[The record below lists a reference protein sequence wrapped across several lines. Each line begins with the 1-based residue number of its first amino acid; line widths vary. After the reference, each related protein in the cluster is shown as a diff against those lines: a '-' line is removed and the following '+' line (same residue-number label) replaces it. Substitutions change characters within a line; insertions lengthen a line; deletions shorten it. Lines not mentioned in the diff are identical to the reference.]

1 MAQRLRRGSLK
12 STGLFGGGNNAQSQQ
27 QQPGHETSNIGS
39 QQPTSMTNNSTV
51 NSNNS
56 TNNTN
61 TTMLP
66 NSTSSKQRTFF
77 KKRRQFTTS
86 RSTDSESEE
95 TVEIN
100 PVNNRFHS
108 VGSVDNDLNCDDVK
122 SISSERDLLYSYTSP
137 SGGNLDRQLSP
148 QYSNID
154 VWSSDEDDRDNFDD
168 VISIQ
173 SFHSDRKR
181 KRVCT
186 RIINNTKRN
195 SLEQFV

>member
-27 QQPGHETSNIGS
+27 QQQPSHETSNMES
-39 QQPTSMTNNSTV
+39 QQPTSMTNHSTV
-51 NSNNS
+51 NSNNN

-61 TTMLP
+61 TTMLG
-66 NSTSSKQRTFF
+66 NATSSKQRTFF

-108 VGSVDNDLNCDDVK
+108 VGSVDDFYCDDQK
-122 SISSERDLLYSYTSP
+122 SISSERDLLYFYTSP

-154 VWSSDEDDRDNFDD
+154 VWSSDEDDGDNCDD

-173 SFHSDRKR
+173 SFNSDRKR

>member
-27 QQPGHETSNIGS
+27 QQQPSHETSNMES
-39 QQPTSMTNNSTV
+39 QQPTSMTNHSTV
-51 NSNNS
+51 NSNNN

-61 TTMLP
+61 TTMLG
-66 NSTSSKQRTFF
+66 NATSSKQRTFF

-108 VGSVDNDLNCDDVK
+108 VGSVDDFYCDDQK
-122 SISSERDLLYSYTSP
+122 SISSERDLLCSYTSP

-154 VWSSDEDDRDNFDD
+154 LWSSDEDGGDNCDD

-173 SFHSDRKR
+173 SFNSDRKR